1 MDRSN
6 RIMDM
11 ISTEEI
17 ASRIDYTNL
26 KANINLAD
34 VERLCKESIENHFA
48 AVCIP
53 PVFISDAVKW
63 LEGSPVKVAT
73 VVGFPMGYGATSAK
87 VEGIKN
93 AADKEADEV
102 DVVMNIAAVKNGR
115 WAFARNDIEAMA
127 TTAHLNNKIIK
138 VIIEIGLLTPEE
150 IEKVCEICVDADVDY
165 VKTSTGFLGRGASV
179 EDIEQLRALLPPSI
193 KIKAS
198 GGIKSR
204 AAAEALIRAGA
215 DRIGASAALD
225 LIA

>member
-1 MDRSN
+1 MDLIAS
-6 RIMDM
+6 
-11 ISTEEI
+11 EEI

-26 KANINLAD
+26 KANIGLSD

-53 PVFISDAVKW
+53 PVFITDAVKW
-63 LEGSPVKVAT
+63 LEDSDVKVAT
-73 VVGFPMGYGATSAK
+73 VVGFPMGYAATSAK

-102 DVVMNIAAVKNGR
+102 DVVINIAAVKNGR

-138 VIIEIGLLTPEE
+138 VIIEIGLLTREE
-150 IEKVCEICVDADVDY
+150 IEKVCAICVDAGVDY

-179 EDIEQLRALLPPSI
+179 EDIELLRSLLPASV

-204 AAAEALIRAGA
+204 AQADALIRAGA

>member
-1 MDRSN
+1 MDT
-6 RIMDM
+6 ITKED
-11 ISTEEI
+11 I

-26 KANINLAD
+26 KANITLAD
-34 VERLCKESIENHFA
+34 VEKLCRESIEHGFA
-48 AVCIP
+48 AICIP
-53 PVFISDAVKW
+53 PVFITDAVK
-63 LEGSPVKVAT
+63 LLSGSEVKVAT
-73 VVGFPMGYGATSAK
+73 VAGFPMGYGATSAK

-127 TTAHLNNKIIK
+127 TTAHLNNKVIK
-138 VIIEIGLLTPEE
+138 MIIEIGLLTREE
-150 IEKVCEICVDADVDY
+150 IEKVCQICVDADVDY
-165 VKTSTGFLGRGASV
+165 VKTSTGFLGRGATV
-179 EDIEQLRALLPPSI
+179 EDIRLLRSLLPPSI

-198 GGIKSR
+198 GGIR
-204 AAAEALIRAGA
+204 TREQAEALILAGA

>member
-1 MDRSN
+1 MDSSN

-26 KANINLAD
+26 KANINLED
-34 VERLCKESIENHFA
+34 VKRLCKESVENHFA

-53 PVFISDAVKW
+53 PVFITDAVKW
-63 LEGSPVKVAT
+63 LEGSDVKVAT

-138 VIIEIGLLTPEE
+138 VIIEIGLLTREE
-150 IEKVCEICVDADVDY
+150 IEKVCEICVDAGVDY
-165 VKTSTGFLGRGASV
+165 VKTSTGFLGRGATV
-179 EDIEQLRALLPPSI
+179 EDIELLRTLLPAPV

-204 AAAEALIRAGA
+204 AQADALIRAGA

>member
-1 MDRSN
+1 MDSSKRT
-6 RIMDM
+6 MDM
-11 ISTEEI
+11 SSVEEI

-26 KANINLAD
+26 KANISLDD
-34 VERLCKESIENHFA
+34 VKRICKESIDNRFA

-53 PVFISDAVKW
+53 PVFITDAVKW
-63 LEGSPVKVAT
+63 LEDSPVKVAT

-93 AADKEADEV
+93 AVDKEVDEV
-102 DVVMNIAAVKNGR
+102 DVVMNIAAVKNAR

-150 IEKVCEICVDADVDY
+150 IEKVCEICVDADVDF
-165 VKTSTGFLGRGASV
+165 VKTSTGFLSRGATV
-179 EDIEQLRALLPPSI
+179 EDVERLRALLPRSI

-198 GGIKSR
+198 GGIKSK
-204 AAAEALIRAGA
+204 AQAEALIRAGA

-225 LIA
+225 LIQ